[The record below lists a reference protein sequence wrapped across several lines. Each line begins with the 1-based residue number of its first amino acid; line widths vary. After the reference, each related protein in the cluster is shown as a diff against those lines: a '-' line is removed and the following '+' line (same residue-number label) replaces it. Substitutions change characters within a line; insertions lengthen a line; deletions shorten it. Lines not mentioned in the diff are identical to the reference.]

1 MGYILTNEKLEE
13 FEKNLREEEYR
24 AATTEKYLREL
35 RMFQRWL
42 GGRAVDKGIAG
53 EFKAYLQKG
62 DYAPCTVNSKL
73 SALNAF
79 FRFAGW
85 EECRLKFLRIQKK
98 MFRNQSKELSRAEYE
113 RLLKAARAMGK
124 EKLALLMESICGTGI
139 RVSEVSY
146 ITVEAARQGRAEV
159 NLKGKIRV
167 IFLPERLCHKLL
179 RYAGEQQ
186 INSGEIFLTGNGKKI
201 SRKQI
206 WRDMKALCKSAE
218 VEETKAF
225 PHNLRHLFA
234 TVFYKVNGDIV
245 QLADMLGH
253 SSIETTRIYLQT
265 TEEEHRRCLESMKL
279 VP

>member
-1 MGYILTNEKLEE
+1 MSYILTNEKLEE
-13 FEKNLREEEYR
+13 FEKNLKEEEYR

>member
-1 MGYILTNEKLEE
+1 MSYILTNEKLDE

-186 INSGEIFLTGNGKKI
+186 INSGGIFLTGNGKKI

>member
-1 MGYILTNEKLEE
+1 MSYILTNEKLEE
-13 FEKNLREEEYR
+13 FEKNLKEEEYR

-186 INSGEIFLTGNGKKI
+186 INSGEIFLTGNGRKI

>member
-1 MGYILTNEKLEE
+1 MSYILTNEKLEE
-13 FEKNLREEEYR
+13 FERNLREEEYR